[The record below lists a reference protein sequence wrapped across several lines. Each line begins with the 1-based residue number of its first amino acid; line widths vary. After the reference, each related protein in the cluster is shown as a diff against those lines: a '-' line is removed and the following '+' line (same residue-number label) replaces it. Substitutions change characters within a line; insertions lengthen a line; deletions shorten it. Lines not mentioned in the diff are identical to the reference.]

1 MTNRSEDKERKEK
14 NWRTIGRNIEMNKEK
29 KNWRGKPT

>member
-1 MTNRSEDKERKEK
+1 MTNRSEDKERNEK
-14 NWRTIGRNIEMNKEK
+14 NWRTIEMNKEK